1 MRLQLN
7 GTIKGM
13 EGGKRATWVKGQTFD
28 DSKGKSIPKDILATF
43 KVPGQTKITL
53 LPDAATAEADL
64 KEIEKVQAK
73 YDASLEVNED
83 LEKRVKA
90 LTEERD
96 TLSKDVQTLTEQLKK
111 VFEKPEVDDKA
122 SGMKFLCPVPGCGK
136 DFNSDNGL
144 AIHLAKMHPGY
155 EPEPKGDTAK

>member
-28 DSKGKSIPKDILATF
+28 DSEKSIPKDILATF

-64 KEIEKVQAK
+64 KEIDKIQAK
-73 YDASLEVNED
+73 YDASLEVNKD
-83 LEKRVKA
+83 LKKEVKA

-96 TLSKDVQTLTEQLKK
+96 ALNKEVQHLTEQLKK

-122 SGMKFLCPVPGCGK
+122 SGIKYLCPVPGCGK
-136 DFNSDNGL
+136 DFTSDQGL
-144 AIHLAKMHPGY
+144 TIHLAKMHPDY
-155 EPEPKGDTAK
+155 QPEPKGDTAK